1 MLITILDIDEREK
14 NEVALNFKYFW
25 KGIIDRYM
33 RFMPVYASILLV
45 RAAPMF
51 LHLGGHPIFDKFAR
65 LEGSNCRKNWW
76 SNFLFINNIAHLD
89 DAVGS
94 NGTLIFCIMSKLTV
108 SLNSVSLKAG
118 TWRLIYSSSFLR
130 VWFG

>member
-1 MLITILDIDEREK
+1 MLITILDIDERGK
-14 NEVALNFKYFW
+14 KEVALNFKYFW

-65 LEGSNCRKNWW
+65 LEGGNCRRNWW
-76 SNFLFINNIAHLD
+76 SNFLFINNIANLD
-89 DAVGS
+89 DAVS
-94 NGTLIFCIMSKLTV
+94 SKSTYLSYVLYIT
-108 SLNSVSLKAG
+108 
-118 TWRLIYSSSFLR
+118 
-130 VWFG
+130 